1 VQKQDLDDSEYVCVL
16 GLAALCLLGKEK
28 LCNTENLLLW
38 TANRQMRLEGGF
50 QVVAGPTVVLAK
62 IGIKSQYR
70 LWSKINFFPFSFEIF
85 SLSLDMLIFAHQASV
100 LRLIISP
107 ILLFCLFAVDF
118 SFFLFLSFLSDS
130 ISLPPF
136 CSSFF

>member
-1 VQKQDLDDSEYVCVL
+1 LCL

-50 QVVAGPTVVLAK
+50 QVVTGPTIVLAK
-62 IGIKSQYR
+62 IGINSRYR
-70 LWSKINFFPFSFEIF
+70 LWPKLNFFSFSFEIF
-85 SLSLDMLIFAHQASV
+85 FSLLGYAVIYSSGISFAFIYIPQ
-100 LRLIISP
+100 
-107 ILLFCLFAVDF
+107 FCFFCHFPVDF

-130 ISLPPF
+130 IPLPPF
-136 CSSFF
+136 CSSFFSHLFTPN